1 MATATPLPLRLR
13 TSRRKMLLLLFG
25 CAAFVAAGVFVL
37 PQSPGAAWG
46 AIVFFGLGIP
56 IALVNLLPGSS
67 YLELDARGFTM
78 CSLFRKS
85 FHRWEDVAEFFP
97 LPMGRARPMVA
108 LRYAPSYQGQ
118 AAGRSLAKA
127 LAGAEGALADT
138 YGMSAADLA
147 ALLNK
152 VRAEHTRAF

>member
-1 MATATPLPLRLR
+1 
-13 TSRRKMLLLLFG
+13 MLSLLVG

-37 PQSPGAAWG
+37 PKSPAAAWG

-67 YLELDARGFTM
+67 YLELDAGGFTI
-78 CSLFRKS
+78 CSLFRKWH
-85 FHRWEDVAEFFP
+85 HRWEDVAEFFP
-97 LPMGRARPMVA
+97 LPMGRAKPMVA
-108 LRYAPSYQGQ
+108 IRYAPSYQGQ
-118 AAGRSLAKA
+118 AAVRRFATA